1 MRSAP
6 TDAGSSLARTA
17 SIEATSGRRTEEKDD
32 TELMLFSHLS
42 LARSVWFA
50 IRHVR
55 TKLRWKH
62 SRPASG
68 AITPLTR
75 DADLEL
81 LLQATCYLFPNDG
94 SSRYK

>member
-1 MRSAP
+1 MTRNSC
-6 TDAGSSLARTA
+6 SLAVSRWL
-17 SIEATSGRRTEEKDD
+17 G
-32 TELMLFSHLS
+32 
-42 LARSVWFA
+42 SVWFA
-50 IRHVR
+50 IRHMR

-81 LLQATCYLFPNDG
+81 LLQATCYLFPSDG